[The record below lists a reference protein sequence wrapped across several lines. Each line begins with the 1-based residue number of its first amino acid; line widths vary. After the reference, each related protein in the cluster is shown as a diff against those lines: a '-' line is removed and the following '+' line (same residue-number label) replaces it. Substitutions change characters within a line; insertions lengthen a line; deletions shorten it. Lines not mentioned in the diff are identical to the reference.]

1 MSADE
6 KPRWRQLSWVTYGNA
21 YLNGYAPFASWHGL
35 ESFEDTA
42 AEFRLIDG
50 TLIAEDGFEWLWW
63 LRQSGVQRL
72 SIECWTELREAGRF
86 SKPDS
91 LVIVSHHLDRDDIW
105 VRVYESSAA
114 DVLARELGSYEICFG
129 RSFRIADRYV
139 HVASRRKSFESPR
152 TDWKR
157 IDDEVRR
164 SFSQFKEM
172 QSLMNGPD
180 LSRAEWFG
188 ATWDSGKQLPILP
201 PTRSL
206 WIVHKIL
213 FRICSIRGRL
223 DSATHPKNESSIYYW
238 PSPEVQNQLD
248 DLSRTIEQQL
258 ERVLC
263 LAGSET
269 GWRLS
274 EHPVP
279 SPGDVSGGGS
289 GAAVNLGAS
298 GNTMSVG
305 VGALLALT
313 VTLTLLMIAA
323 WHFPKTA
330 SLLGLILILHRS
342 FKR

>member
-1 MSADE
+1 M
-6 KPRWRQLSWVTYGNA
+6 
-21 YLNGYAPFASWHGL
+21 
-35 ESFEDTA
+35 
-42 AEFRLIDG
+42 
-50 TLIAEDGFEWLWW
+50 
-63 LRQSGVQRL
+63 
-72 SIECWTELREAGRF
+72 
-86 SKPDS
+86 
-91 LVIVSHHLDRDDIW
+91 
-105 VRVYESSAA
+105 
-114 DVLARELGSYEICFG
+114 LARELGSYEICFG
-129 RSFRIADRYV
+129 RSFRIADRYI
-139 HVASRRKSFESPR
+139 HVASRRKSFENPR

-238 PSPEVQNQLD
+238 PPPEVQKQLD

-330 SLLGLILILHRS
+330 SVLGLILILHRS

>member
-21 YLNGYAPFASWHGL
+21 YLNGYAPFSSWHGI

-50 TLIAEDGFEWLWW
+50 TLIAGD
-63 LRQSGVQRL
+63 
-72 SIECWTELREAGRF
+72 
-86 SKPDS
+86 
-91 LVIVSHHLDRDDIW
+91 
-105 VRVYESSAA
+105 
-114 DVLARELGSYEICFG
+114 
-129 RSFRIADRYV
+129 
-139 HVASRRKSFESPR
+139 
-152 TDWKR
+152 
-157 IDDEVRR
+157 
-164 SFSQFKEM
+164 
-172 QSLMNGPD
+172 
-180 LSRAEWFG
+180 
-188 ATWDSGKQLPILP
+188 
-201 PTRSL
+201 
-206 WIVHKIL
+206 
-213 FRICSIRGRL
+213 GRL

-238 PSPEVQNQLD
+238 PPPEVQKQLD

-330 SLLGLILILHRS
+330 SVLGLILILHRS